1 MSEVLFLI
9 FSFFG
14 QKCRDLR
21 VFLGQNY
28 PIIEN
33 HFISFPIILSD
44 GLVGTHR
51 LLLAAVSPLARLVLG
66 GDLED
71 HLVLPGVKVA
81 QVREL
86 MEGLCSGRLEKS
98 PDLLPLLNMLCIVG
112 EAEECEDMEGEGD
125 ESYLEPVLHMNIG
138 EAMPPG
144 EGGGHHP
151 LLQDHQDGCFSSDY
165 DNLASDAEI
174 EAKALEL
181 KEKIF
186 AECGMV
192 SRRKKAMRNTR
203 NPSKIWKWFTK
214 TPDYIYCKVC
224 GLGIKN
230 SGNTTN
236 ASSHLKRHPR
246 QYAEF
251 KMEVIQQPLLLEESI
266 REEVICGKICSIFL

>member
-1 MSEVLFLI
+1 M
-9 FSFFG
+9 
-14 QKCRDLR
+14 
-21 VFLGQNY
+21 
-28 PIIEN
+28 
-33 HFISFPIILSD
+33 
-44 GLVGTHR
+44 THR
-51 LLLAAVSPLARLVLG
+51 LLLAAASPLARLVLG
-66 GDLED
+66 ADLED

-81 QVREL
+81 NVQEL
-86 MEGLCSGRLEKS
+86 LDGLCSGRLERS
-98 PDLLPLLNMLCIVG
+98 PDLLPLLTMLCIIG
-112 EAEECEDMEGEGD
+112 DEDDNEDMEGEGD
-125 ESYLEPVLHMNIG
+125 ESFLEPVLHMNIG
-138 EAMPPG
+138 EAMP
-144 EGGGHHP
+144 GGDCGAGAP

-192 SRRKKAMRNTR
+192 SRRRKQMRNTR

-214 TPDYIYCKVC
+214 TPDFIYCKVC

-246 QYAEF
+246 QYADFRLEAT
-251 KMEVIQQPLLLEESI
+251 QQSLLGESSK
-266 REEVICGKICSIFL
+266 EEVGAERYILIFLKEFCYYAVTPFNILWSG

>member
-1 MSEVLFLI
+1 
-9 FSFFG
+9 
-14 QKCRDLR
+14 
-21 VFLGQNY
+21 
-28 PIIEN
+28 
-33 HFISFPIILSD
+33 
-44 GLVGTHR
+44 
-51 LLLAAVSPLARLVLG
+51 
-66 GDLED
+66 
-71 HLVLPGVKVA
+71 
-81 QVREL
+81 
-86 MEGLCSGRLEKS
+86 
-98 PDLLPLLNMLCIVG
+98 MLCIVG

-192 SRRKKAMRNTR
+192 SRRKKQMRNTR
-203 NPSKIWKWFTK
+203 NPSKIWRWFTK

>member
-1 MSEVLFLI
+1 M
-9 FSFFG
+9 
-14 QKCRDLR
+14 
-21 VFLGQNY
+21 
-28 PIIEN
+28 
-33 HFISFPIILSD
+33 
-44 GLVGTHR
+44 THR
-51 LLLAAVSPLARLVLG
+51 LLLAAASPLARLVLG
-66 GDLED
+66 ADLED

-81 QVREL
+81 NVQEL
-86 MEGLCSGRLEKS
+86 LDGLCSGRLERS
-98 PDLLPLLNMLCIVG
+98 PDLLPLLTMLCIIG
-112 EAEECEDMEGEGD
+112 DEDDNEDMEGEGD
-125 ESYLEPVLHMNIG
+125 ESFLEPVLHMNIG
-138 EAMPPG
+138 EAMP
-144 EGGGHHP
+144 GGDCGAGAP

-192 SRRKKAMRNTR
+192 SRRRKQMRNTR

-214 TPDYIYCKVC
+214 TPDFIYCKVC

-246 QYAEF
+246 QYADF
-251 KMEVIQQPLLLEESI
+251 RLEATGTFSRLFI
-266 REEVICGKICSIFL
+266 YCCYSL